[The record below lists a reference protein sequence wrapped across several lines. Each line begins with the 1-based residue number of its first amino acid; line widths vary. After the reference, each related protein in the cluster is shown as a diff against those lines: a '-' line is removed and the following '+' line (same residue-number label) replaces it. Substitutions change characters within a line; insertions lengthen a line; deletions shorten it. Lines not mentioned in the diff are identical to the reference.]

1 MKKVVIILVLFITL
15 FSMQAFKTV
24 SSTDEIEDLTN
35 KIEEKK
41 KETERINKAIDEINV
56 IIENQKKEKE
66 SILTELNKLENQISI
81 VSKELELLSNEEEK
95 LKLSYT
101 KCLKELEIL
110 DNSIKSGE
118 DKLNKI
124 LFTLYKN
131 YTLNY
136 SAFIFSSKSF
146 NEIMDK
152 SIYLQFLI
160 SADKSYI
167 NGLKENKEK
176 KSSLLK
182 EQVDNQ
188 VRLSVLVDE
197 KKKKS
202 DELSGLEKKKEN
214 QISKLAF
221 ELETSKNKLNSL
233 IEAQERTERDIQ
245 ELIKR
250 KEEEIKRRKF
260 KQTPMGPLIWPVN
273 GTITKGSG
281 FGMRLHPIFGV
292 YRMHTGVDID
302 APYGTPI
309 KAVQSGYIIYADWLG
324 GYGNT
329 IIIQHD
335 EKYSTLYGH
344 MRSINV
350 KVDQYVKQGDLI
362 GKVGSTGWATSSH
375 LHFEVRING
384 DPIDPLNFLP

>member
-24 SSTDEIEDLTN
+24 SSIDVIEDLTN

-41 KETERINKAIDEINV
+41 KETERINSAIKEINAL
-56 IIENQKKEKE
+56 IEDQKKKKD
-66 SILTELNKLENQISI
+66 SALDELNILENQISLI
-81 VSKELELLSNEEEK
+81 SKELEQLSNEEEK

-101 KCLKELEIL
+101 KCLKEIEIL
-110 DNSIKSGE
+110 DNSIKTGE
-118 DKLNKI
+118 EQLNKI

-167 NGLKENKEK
+167 NGLKNNKEK
-176 KSSLLK
+176 KSILLE

-188 VRLSVLVDE
+188 IRLSVLVDE

-202 DELSGLEKKKEN
+202 EELSNLEKKKEI
-214 QISKLAF
+214 QISKLAYK
-221 ELETSKNKLNSL
+221 LETSKKELDSL
-233 IEAQERTERDIQ
+233 IEAQERTEREIQ

-250 KEEEIKRRKF
+250 KEEEIRKRKF

-292 YRMHTGVDID
+292 YRMHTGIDID

-329 IIIQHD
+329 VIIQHD
-335 EKYSTLYGH
+335 EKHSTLYGH
-344 MRSINV
+344 MRSYSVQI
-350 KVDQYVKQGDLI
+350 DQYVNQGSII
-362 GKVGSTGWATSSH
+362 GSVGSTGWSTSPH

-384 DPIDPLNFLP
+384 DPTDPLNFLP

>member
-1 MKKVVIILVLFITL
+1 MKKVLTIIILIFTM
-15 FSMQAFKTV
+15 FSMHPFNRV
-24 SSTDEIEDLTN
+24 SSVDEIEDLTN

-41 KETERINKAIDEINV
+41 KEEERINSAIKEINA
-56 IIENQKKEKE
+56 IIEDQKKKKD
-66 SILTELNKLENQISI
+66 SALDELNILENQISLI
-81 VSKELELLSNEEEK
+81 SKELEQLSNEEEK

-101 KCLKELEIL
+101 KCLKEIEIL
-110 DNSIKSGE
+110 ENSIETSE
-118 DKLNKI
+118 EQLNKI

-182 EQVDNQ
+182 EQVDSQ
-188 VRLSVLVDE
+188 VRLSVVVDE
-197 KKKKS
+197 RKKKS

-214 QISKLAF
+214 QISKIAF
-221 ELETSKNKLNSL
+221 ELETSKNELNSL
-233 IEAQERTERDIQ
+233 IEEQERTEREIR
-245 ELIKR
+245 ELIKTR
-250 KEEEIKRRKF
+250 EEEIKRRKF

-329 IIIQHD
+329 VIIQHD

-344 MRSINV
+344 MRSYDV
-350 KVDQYVKQGDLI
+350 KVDQYVKQGDII
-362 GKVGSTGWATSSH
+362 GKVGSTGWSTSPH

>member
-1 MKKVVIILVLFITL
+1 MKKVLTIIILIFTM
-15 FSMQAFKTV
+15 FFMHPFNRV
-24 SSTDEIEDLTN
+24 SSVDEIEDLTN

-41 KETERINKAIDEINV
+41 KEEERINSAIKEINA
-56 IIENQKKEKE
+56 IIEDQKKKKD
-66 SILTELNKLENQISI
+66 SALDELNILENQISLI
-81 VSKELELLSNEEEK
+81 SKELEQLSNEEEK

-101 KCLKELEIL
+101 KCLKEIEIL
-110 DNSIKSGE
+110 ENSIETSE
-118 DKLNKI
+118 EQLNKI

-182 EQVDNQ
+182 EQVDSQ
-188 VRLSVLVDE
+188 VRLSVVVDE
-197 KKKKS
+197 RKKKS

-214 QISKLAF
+214 QISKIAF
-221 ELETSKNKLNSL
+221 ELETSKNELNSL
-233 IEAQERTERDIQ
+233 IEEQERTEREIR
-245 ELIKR
+245 ELIKTR
-250 KEEEIKRRKF
+250 EEEIKRRKF

-329 IIIQHD
+329 VIIQHD

-344 MRSINV
+344 MRSYDV
-350 KVDQYVKQGDLI
+350 KVDQYVKQGDII
-362 GKVGSTGWATSSH
+362 GKVGSTGWSTSPH